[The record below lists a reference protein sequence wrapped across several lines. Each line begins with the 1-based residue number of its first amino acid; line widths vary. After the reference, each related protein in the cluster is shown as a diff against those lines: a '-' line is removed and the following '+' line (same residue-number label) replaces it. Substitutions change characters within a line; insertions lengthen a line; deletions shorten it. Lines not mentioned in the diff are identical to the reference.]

1 MAFVNRR
8 DFQVAAATAVATAS
22 LSAASAARVPGANDR
37 VRLGFIGVGNRGD
50 HVLDAFLA
58 QPDAQVVAVS
68 DIHAPYVDFAAAK
81 IGGSL
86 AHHYCEVELRGTK
99 GTLSM
104 HGSGW
109 EVVPETIIHNDF
121 VARSPIDRAKGEG
134 PPGDE
139 HLPDRQH
146 RPPHP
151 VAAGVGRGRGAVP
164 QQRPGQRHARLPL
177 PEAQRR
183 RGDVIHGQ
191 IQ

>member
-8 DFQVAAATAVATAS
+8 DFQVAATTAVAPAS

-99 GTLSM
+99 GTPSM

-121 VARSPIDRAKGEG
+121 VARSPIDRAKEKGHRATSTCLIANIAHRTRSLLEWDAVGERF
-134 PPGDE
+134 PNS
-139 HLPDRQH
+139 
-146 RPPHP
+146 
-151 VAAGVGRGRGAVP
+151 
-164 QQRPGQRHARLPL
+164 ARANAMLDYRYRKPN
-177 PEAQRR
+177 
-183 RGDVIHGQ
+183 DVEET
-191 IQ
+191 